1 MYNTNTIPKLTK
13 FRPIFQIFEINNSK
27 TKTKLETLKA
37 PKPIPKIYLGFWPKK
52 GQYIVPK
59 TIVPK
64 IALVCSNQIMDAFV

>member
-37 PKPIPKIYLGFWPKK
+37 S
-52 GQYIVPK
+52 
-59 TIVPK
+59 
-64 IALVCSNQIMDAFV
+64 ALSVATWTSGHL